1 MYMYGWFCSPETLTT
16 LLMDYTP
23 IQNKSK
29 KKKKD
34 KVVAFEMSFK
44 KRRNRAPG
52 RKSWNILTG
61 TSSFM
66 ATERCKINST

>member
-1 MYMYGWFCSPETLTT
+1 
-16 LLMDYTP
+16 MDYTP

-52 RKSWNILTG
+52 RKS
-61 TSSFM
+61 
-66 ATERCKINST
+66 